1 MHVISVGGFI
11 YSLAL
16 IPRRKQLRFFP
27 FFTMEKE
34 ITNKRISSKLYNDR
48 ISQFLTARIPNSWAV
63 YTIHTQSFIGI
74 LEF

>member
-1 MHVISVGGFI
+1 
-11 YSLAL
+11 
-16 IPRRKQLRFFP
+16 
-27 FFTMEKE
+27 MEKE